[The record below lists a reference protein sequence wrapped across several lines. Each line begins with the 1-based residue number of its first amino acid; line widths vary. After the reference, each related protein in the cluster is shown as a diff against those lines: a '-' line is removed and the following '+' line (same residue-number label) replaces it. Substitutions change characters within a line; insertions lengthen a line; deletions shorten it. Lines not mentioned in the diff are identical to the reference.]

1 MFLLPAA
8 GPREQGRDAGRWRGL
23 RPRQQHRAD
32 RQPEAGAGAGHA
44 AELHDEGKATE
55 DTHRL

>member
-1 MFLLPAA
+1 MVLLPAA
-8 GPREQGRDAGRWRGL
+8 GPREQGRDTGRRRGF

-44 AELHDEGKATE
+44 AELHDEGAAAE